1 MTILPSLL
9 PESVTGLALAVVA
22 ASSAPLLLLDGDLL
36 IIAVSASFCREF
48 QIDPAQVSN
57 RQLSDLGGGEWNVR
71 QLHSLLRAAAAGVA
85 DIHACEMDLNREVQG
100 SRRLVLNAQKLDYG
114 DPDHVRLL
122 LSVSDVTDDRPCGKA
137 QG

>member
-22 ASSAPLLLLDGDLL
+22 ASGAPLLLLDGDLL
-36 IIAVSASFCREF
+36 VIAVSASFCREF

-57 RQLSDLGGGEWNVR
+57 RQLSDLGSGEWNVR

-100 SRRLVLNAQKLDYG
+100 SRRLVLNAQKLD
-114 DPDHVRLL
+114 
-122 LSVSDVTDDRPCGKA
+122 
-137 QG
+137 